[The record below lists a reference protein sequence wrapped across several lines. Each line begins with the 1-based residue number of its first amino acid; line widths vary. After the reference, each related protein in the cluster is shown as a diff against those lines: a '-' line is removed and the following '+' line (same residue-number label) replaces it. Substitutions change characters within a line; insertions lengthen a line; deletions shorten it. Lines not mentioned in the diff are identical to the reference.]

1 MDFTN
6 CYEDTKRAESY
17 AKLEFPGTYYLAYRD
32 LPAITAKHV
41 KGNTAM
47 DFGCGA
53 GRSTRFLRN
62 QGFKV
67 TGVDISNEMITMANS
82 IDPNG
87 DYRLVEEGSLGH
99 FAGNSF
105 DLVQSIFTFDNIPT
119 EELKVKLFSEFN
131 RILRKGGYMINLVS
145 SPEIYTHDWASFIT
159 TCFPDNFTAKCGD
172 KVKTIMKDV
181 EDQRPVEDIL
191 WPDEDYKKVYKAAGL
206 ELVATYRPLGK
217 KNEPYQWVNETHVA
231 PWVIYVLAKA

>member
-1 MDFTN
+1 MNFSN

-32 LPAITAKHV
+32 LRLITSKHI
-41 KGNTAM
+41 KGDVAV

-53 GRSTRFLRN
+53 GRSTRFLQN

-67 TGVDISNEMITMANS
+67 TGVDISNEMITLADS

-87 DYRLVEEGSLGH
+87 DYRLIEEGSLDH
-99 FAGNSF
+99 FADNSY

-119 EELKVKLFSEFN
+119 FELKVKLFKEFN
-131 RILRKGGYMINLVS
+131 RILRKGGCVLSLVS
-145 SPEIYTHDWASFIT
+145 SPDIYTHDWASFTT

-191 WPDEDYKKVYKAAGL
+191 WPDEDYKRVYKAAGL
-206 ELVATYRPLGK
+206 ELLATYKPLGK
-217 KNEPYQWVNETHVA
+217 KDEPYQLVNETKVA
-231 PWVIYVLAKA
+231 PWVIYVLGKA